1 MALSRAQGV
10 LDELK
15 ALFGPRALLSRAAK
29 EVYRYDAILVGPEPL
44 AVVLPE
50 SREEVAALVRLA
62 RRHGVVLVPRGA
74 GSGLSGGAVPEEGS
88 IVVAFTRMTRLE
100 VDPHT
105 QTAWAE
111 PGVTTAR
118 VSEAA
123 RPYGLFYPPD
133 PASYRTSTLGGN
145 LAENAGG
152 PLCFK
157 YGVTGD
163 YVLELEWV
171 DDEGGIQRQGRAAYD
186 LPGLLIG
193 SEGTLGLVTG
203 ARLRLLPLPRH
214 RAALLAHFPGVEPLA
229 EAVSEAVASG
239 AVPARMEFM
248 DPACAGA
255 VEDYL
260 RMGLPRGRALLL
272 VETDGEEADLVEEEL
287 SLVEA
292 SARRHG
298 AEVVRAAG
306 EAVERCYTYAGAG
319 LGNDEGIVGALDRL
333 QGLRVKSEK
342 SLRIGQKL
350 KLPVGAFHAEVS
362 KSNYQMKIYAGE
374 GPSRVL
380 IAIFP
385 VGLGELNSTPTGAFM
400 VRPKSKLINPE
411 WNNPRTGEHFA
422 SDDPKNPIGER
433 WIGLIGV
440 EAHNQGFKGYGI
452 HGTVDPASIGKQAS
466 MGCVRMSDADVE
478 LVYEFL
484 TEPNSTIVI
493 AP

>member
-62 RRHGVVLVPRGA
+62 RRHWVVLVPLGA
-74 GSGLSGGAVPEEGS
+74 GSGLSGWAVPEEGS

-239 AVPARMEFM
+239 AVPARM
-248 DPACAGA
+248 
-255 VEDYL
+255 
-260 RMGLPRGRALLL
+260 
-272 VETDGEEADLVEEEL
+272 
-287 SLVEA
+287 
-292 SARRHG
+292 
-298 AEVVRAAG
+298 
-306 EAVERCYTYAGAG
+306 
-319 LGNDEGIVGALDRL
+319 
-333 QGLRVKSEK
+333 
-342 SLRIGQKL
+342 
-350 KLPVGAFHAEVS
+350 
-362 KSNYQMKIYAGE
+362 
-374 GPSRVL
+374 
-380 IAIFP
+380 
-385 VGLGELNSTPTGAFM
+385 
-400 VRPKSKLINPE
+400 
-411 WNNPRTGEHFA
+411 
-422 SDDPKNPIGER
+422 
-433 WIGLIGV
+433 
-440 EAHNQGFKGYGI
+440 
-452 HGTVDPASIGKQAS
+452 
-466 MGCVRMSDADVE
+466 
-478 LVYEFL
+478 
-484 TEPNSTIVI
+484 
-493 AP
+493 